1 MNEKD
6 KPAEQATAIQTDH
19 LGLERLVFF
28 SDAVFAI
35 VITLLAIEIRL
46 PSVEGSLSDT
56 ELARALLDIWP
67 KYLGYVIS
75 FLVVGSFW
83 MSHHRKFRYIQHYD
97 SRLIAMNLLLL
108 MAIGFIPFPTSV
120 LSEYGNRT
128 ATVFYAVMIA
138 VMGVLSAAL
147 WWYASHRNRLIDPQ
161 IASRLRRR
169 EFFGPLLFAAI
180 FAVSIGLA
188 FINAD
193 LAKFSWILA
202 IVPWLFMR

>member
-1 MNEKD
+1 MTEKD
-6 KPAEQATAIQTDH
+6 KPAEHATAIQTDH

-56 ELARALLDIWP
+56 ELARALWDIWP

-83 MSHHRKFRYIQHYD
+83 MSHHRKFRYIQRYD
-97 SRLIAMNLLLL
+97 SRLIAINLLLL

-128 ATVFYAVMIA
+128 ATVFYAVMIV
-138 VMGVLSAAL
+138 VMGILSAVL
-147 WWYASHRNRLIDPQ
+147 WWYASVGNRLIDPQ